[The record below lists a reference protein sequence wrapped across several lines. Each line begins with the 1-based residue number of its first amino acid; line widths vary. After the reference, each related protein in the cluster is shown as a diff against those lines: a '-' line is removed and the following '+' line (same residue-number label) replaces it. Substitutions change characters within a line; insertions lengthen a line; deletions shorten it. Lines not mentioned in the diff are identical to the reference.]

1 MLKHAGVYTLTS
13 LRNSFWI
20 VSVRTM
26 AKTICK
32 QCFDCQRQEARP
44 VEQVVSP
51 LPEDRVKRSPPFS
64 VVGIDHAGPLFC
76 SGISGKKLY
85 ILFFTCAVIK
95 AIHIELVDSLSLEDF
110 LLAFK
115 RFSARRG
122 QPSIVYSDNAKTFR
136 AAHNLLQREAELT
149 GIVWKFSVP
158 IAPLWGGWWE
168 RLIRSVKSALRKTL
182 GKRLVTRIQL
192 ETILQ
197 EIEACM
203 NSRPLTCVGDTEN
216 PLTFSFFDWKE
227 LGTEPCHSR

>member
-1 MLKHAGVYTLTS
+1 MRIQDRLDLAHTLLYDEKHPILLPKCYVKKRHSLLKHAGVNTLITS

-26 AKTICK
+26 AKKICK

-44 VEQVVSP
+44 VEQAVSP
-51 LPEDRVKRSPPFS
+51 LPGDRVKRSLPFS

-76 SGISGKKLY
+76 SGISGKRLY
-85 ILFFTCAVIK
+85 TLLFTCAVIR
-95 AIHIELVDSLSLEDF
+95 AVHIELVDSYF

-136 AAHNLLQREAELT
+136 AAHNLLQREAEHT

-158 IAPLWGGWWE
+158 LAPWWGGWWE

-192 ETILQ
+192 ETI
-197 EIEACM
+197 
-203 NSRPLTCVGDTEN
+203 
-216 PLTFSFFDWKE
+216 
-227 LGTEPCHSR
+227 

>member
-1 MLKHAGVYTLTS
+1 MKHAGVNTLITS

-20 VSVRTM
+20 VSVKTM
-26 AKTICK
+26 AKKICK
-32 QCFDCQRQEARP
+32 QRFDCQRQEARP

-64 VVGIDHAGPLFC
+64 VVGIDHHDAGPLFC
-76 SGISGKKLY
+76 SDISGKKLY
-85 ILFFTCAVIK
+85 TLLFTCAVIR

-122 QPSIVYSDNAKTFR
+122 QPSFIYSDNAKTFR
-136 AAHNLLQREAELT
+136 AAHNLLQREAEHT

-158 IAPLWGGWWE
+158 LAPWWGGWWE

-192 ETILQ
+192 ETILE
-197 EIEACM
+197 EIEACV
-203 NSRPLTCVGDTEN
+203 NS
-216 PLTFSFFDWKE
+216 K
-227 LGTEPCHSR
+227 